1 MKKTKLFDKSIIVL
15 ALILVVIVAT
25 VIFFYG
31 RVQTD
36 SISEAIKEEKTL
48 TIAFFINSGEEL
60 LFTEVL
66 FYHTGT
72 AKAAILDIPGNTGD
86 VIESLARMDR
96 IDVLY
101 RSGKPDEYLQKVE
114 NIIDKGIDYFVEIDI
129 DNLEPL
135 VDLVEGLEVFIA
147 NPVEMVDDDES
158 ILLPSGSVTL
168 DGAKAKTFVT
178 YEEPGE
184 SDIDRIGRREK
195 FLQALLVEFGE
206 HADVLTDETVFP
218 YLWELIHTDIQ
229 KRGLEAFIR
238 EMRRLDSE
246 RIVFQRVLGVQREV
260 DNQVLLF
267 RHYDGE
273 LLKGTVKQTLES
285 IANIDIVSDEELN
298 ITLEILNGTSINGL
312 AARTSQVFQSF
323 GYDVVKIGNADGT
336 IAEKTEVID
345 RRGDIT
351 QAQRVAAVIKCS
363 AVRTDVA
370 ADYGASEENID
381 VTVILGGDFD
391 GRYCKE

>member
-1 MKKTKLFDKSIIVL
+1 MKKTKIFDKSIIIL
-15 ALILVVIVAT
+15 AIILGVIIAM

-31 RVQTD
+31 RVRTN
-36 SISEAIKEEKTL
+36 SISEAVKREDTL
-48 TIAFFINSGEEL
+48 TLAFFIADGEDL
-60 LFTEVL
+60 LFTEIL

-86 VIESLARMDR
+86 VIDSLERMDR

-101 RSGKPDEYLQKVE
+101 QRGKPDQYIEKIEQ
-114 NIIDKGIDYFVEIDI
+114 IIDKKIDYFVEVEISAV
-129 DNLEPL
+129 EPL

-147 NPVEMVDDDES
+147 NPVEIIDGLNS

-168 DGAKAKTFVT
+168 DGAKTRLFIT
-178 YEEPGE
+178 YEEPDE
-184 SDIDRIGRREK
+184 SDVDRTGRREK
-195 FLQALLVEFGE
+195 FLQGLLVEFGE
-206 HADVLTDETVFP
+206 HADVLTSESVFP
-218 YLWELIHTDIQ
+218 YIWELIHTDIQ
-229 KRGLEAFIR
+229 KRGLETFIQ
-238 EMRRLDSE
+238 EMKRLDSE
-246 RIVFQRVLGVQREV
+246 RIVFQRVLGVQRRV
-260 DNQVLLF
+260 DDQVLLF

-298 ITLEILNGTSINGL
+298 VTLEILNGTTINGL

-323 GYDVVKIGNADGT
+323 GYDVVKIGNAEGD
-336 IAEKTEVID
+336 IVEKTEVID

-351 QAQRVAAVIKCS
+351 QAQRVATVIKCA
-363 AVRTDVA
+363 AVRTEVLPGHGDP
-370 ADYGASEENID
+370 DENVD

-391 GRYCKE
+391 GRYCKN